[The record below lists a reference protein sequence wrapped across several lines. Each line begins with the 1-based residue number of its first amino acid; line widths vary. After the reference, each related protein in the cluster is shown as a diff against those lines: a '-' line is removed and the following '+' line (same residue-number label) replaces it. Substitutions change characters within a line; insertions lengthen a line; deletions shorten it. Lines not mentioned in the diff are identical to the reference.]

1 MGAPIAGH
9 LAAAGHSVQAWNRG
23 AHRTA
28 PAGTTQHT
36 SLVDAVNGADCVV
49 LSVSD
54 TPDVEALLLGASGQ
68 PGAIDILKPG
78 ALVIDTSTIAP
89 RATREIGELLAQ
101 RGISMV
107 DAPVSG
113 GSEGAHKGTLTV
125 FLGGSPE
132 AVTLARPYLETFA
145 KTITHLGPLGSGQ
158 VGKAVNQIVI
168 SGAYLSLAEG
178 ILVGQKAGL
187 DPQTLVT
194 ALSGGSARSWALE
207 NRWER
212 MANDSYPL
220 GFKVSLHRKDLGIA
234 IGLADELNIPVPTA
248 MLVAHLED
256 ELIRTGHADEDI
268 SALARRLRDIA
279 SEGEPA

>member
-1 MGAPIAGH
+1 
-9 LAAAGHSVQAWNRG
+9 VQAWNRG
-23 AHRTA
+23 THRTA
-28 PAGTTQHT
+28 PTGTTQHT
-36 SLVDAVNGADCVV
+36 ALTNALTGADAVV

-54 TPDVEALLLGASGQ
+54 TPDVEALLLGAPGQ
-68 PGAIDILKPG
+68 PGAIDLLKVG
-78 ALVIDTSTIAP
+78 AIIIDTSTIAP
-89 RATREIGELLAQ
+89 RATREMGELLAAK
-101 RGISMV
+101 GILMV

-113 GSEGAHKGTLTV
+113 GSEGAQKGTLTV
-125 FLGGSPE
+125 FLGGTPE
-132 AVTLARPYLETFA
+132 AVKAALPYVETFA

-168 SGAYLSLAEG
+168 SGTYLSLAEG

-187 DPQTLVT
+187 EPQTLVT

-212 MANDSYPL
+212 MANDTYPL
-220 GFKVSLHRKDLGIA
+220 GFKVALHRKDLGIA
-234 IGLADELNIPVPTA
+234 IGLADELNVPVPTA

-256 ELIRTGHADEDI
+256 ELIKTGHADEDI

-279 SEGEPA
+279 NEIDPA